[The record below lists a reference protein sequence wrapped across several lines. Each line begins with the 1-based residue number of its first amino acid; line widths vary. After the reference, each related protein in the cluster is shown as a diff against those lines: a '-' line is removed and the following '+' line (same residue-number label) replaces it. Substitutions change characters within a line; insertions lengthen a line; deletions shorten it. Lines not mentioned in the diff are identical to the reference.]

1 MHNSNNSASSKDI
14 FFQAKNHT
22 NINSILNNSSVL
34 KEISVT
40 KVKKALTKNLLAP
53 REAMQMLSNLE
64 AAREAIKI
72 FNARNNIKLPDNIT
86 EIPKLNENKAEPVN
100 LSACIKEAFVRIGV
114 KARKVFIEE
123 QLERAML
130 YNIPHQTYGD
140 NYYKLMT
147 DIDHYEFLLENAE
160 ELNINR
166 DISKYDPIAL
176 EQAIEEATHNNYLQD
191 KGLCCYF
198 SITRRVGV

>member
-1 MHNSNNSASSKDI
+1 
-14 FFQAKNHT
+14 
-22 NINSILNNSSVL
+22 
-34 KEISVT
+34 
-40 KVKKALTKNLLAP
+40 
-53 REAMQMLSNLE
+53 
-64 AAREAIKI
+64 
-72 FNARNNIKLPDNIT
+72 
-86 EIPKLNENKAEPVN
+86 
-100 LSACIKEAFVRIGV
+100 
-114 KARKVFIEE
+114 
-123 QLERAML
+123 ML

-147 DIDHYEFLLENAE
+147 DIDHYEFLLEKAE

-191 KGLCCYF
+191 KGLRCYF

>member
-22 NINSILNNSSVL
+22 NINSILNNSSAL
-34 KEISVT
+34 KGNSVT
-40 KVKKALTKNLLAP
+40 KAKKALPANLLAP

-72 FNARNNIKLPDNIT
+72 FNERSNIKLPDNIT
-86 EIPKLNENKAEPVN
+86 EIPKFNENKAESVN
-100 LSACIKEAFVRIGV
+100 LPECIKETFVRIGV
-114 KARKVFIEE
+114 KAREVFIEE

-130 YNIPHQTYGD
+130 YNIPYQTYGD

-147 DIDHYEFLLENAE
+147 DIDHYEFLLEKAE
-160 ELNINR
+160 ELNINW

-176 EQAIEEATHNNYLQD
+176 EQAIEEAKDNSYLQD
-191 KGLCCYF
+191 KGLRFYF

>member
-1 MHNSNNSASSKDI
+1 MHNSNNSALSKDI
-14 FFQAKNHT
+14 FFQAKNRT
-22 NINSILNNSSVL
+22 KINSIPNNSSTL
-34 KEISVT
+34 RENSVT
-40 KVKKALTKNLLAP
+40 KAKKALTKNLLAP

-72 FNARNNIKLPDNIT
+72 FNERNNIKLPDNIT
-86 EIPKLNENKAEPVN
+86 EIPKFSENKAEPVN
-100 LSACIKEAFVRIGV
+100 LSERIKETFVRIGI
-114 KARKVFIEE
+114 KAREAFIEE

-130 YNIPHQTYGD
+130 YNIPYQTYGD

-147 DIDHYEFLLENAE
+147 DIDHYEFLLEKAE
-160 ELNINR
+160 ELNINW

-191 KGLCCYF
+191 KGLRFYF
-198 SITRRVGV
+198 PVTRRVEV

>member
-1 MHNSNNSASSKDI
+1 MQCSNNSALSKDI
-14 FFQAKNHT
+14 FFQAKNRT
-22 NINSILNNSSVL
+22 KINSISNNLLTL

-40 KVKKALTKNLLAP
+40 KAKKALTKNLLAP
-53 REAMQMLSNLE
+53 REVMQMLSNLE
-64 AAREAIKI
+64 AAGEAIKI
-72 FNARNNIKLPDNIT
+72 FNERNNIKLPDNIT
-86 EIPKLNENKAEPVN
+86 EIPKFNENKAEPIN

-114 KARKVFIEE
+114 KARKVSIEE

-147 DIDHYEFLLENAE
+147 DIDHYELLLEKAE

-176 EQAIEEATHNNYLQD
+176 EQAIEEATHNSYLQD
-191 KGLCCYF
+191 TNLCFCF
-198 SITRRVGV
+198 CITKRVEV

>member
-40 KVKKALTKNLLAP
+40 TAKKALTKNLLAP

-64 AAREAIKI
+64 AARKAIKI
-72 FNARNNIKLPDNIT
+72 FNAYNNIKLPDNIT
-86 EIPKLNENKAEPVN
+86 EIPKFNENKAEPVN
-100 LSACIKEAFVRIGV
+100 LSACIKEIFVRIGV
-114 KARKVFIEE
+114 RARKAFV
-123 QLERAML
+123 
-130 YNIPHQTYGD
+130 
-140 NYYKLMT
+140 KK
-147 DIDHYEFLLENAE
+147 AE
-160 ELNINR
+160 ELNINWG
-166 DISKYDPIAL
+166 ISKYDPIAL
-176 EQAIEEATHNNYLQD
+176 EQAIEEAKHNSYLQD
-191 KGLCCYF
+191 KGLRFYF